1 MEYMTPILTT
11 QRLILRPLSVE
22 DAHEMFHNWASDTK
36 VTKYLTWTAYQY
48 EHEVKERLR
57 LRKKRYQNKE
67 ILDWGLVV
75 KETNTLIG
83 TITVVEYDENI
94 GTMEI
99 GYAIGRP
106 WWHKGYTSEAF
117 SRVITYLFEHYPWLN
132 RIEASHDV
140 NNPNSGKV
148 MQKCG
153 LQFEGILRQKG
164 KNNCGIVD
172 IAMYAI
178 LRKDYLSQNT
188 P

>member
-1 MEYMTPILTT
+1 MEYITPILTT

-22 DAHEMFHNWASDTK
+22 DTQEMFHHWAGDNK
-36 VTKYLTWTAYQY
+36 VTRYLTWPSHPDEEATKNFLLFRNKQY
-48 EHEVKERLR
+48 LNNEV
-57 LRKKRYQNKE
+57 
-67 ILDWGLVV
+67 LDWGIVL
-75 KETNTLIG
+75 KNEDTLIG
-83 TITVVEYDENI
+83 TITVVATDEDTR
-94 GTMEI
+94 TMEI
-99 GYAIGRP
+99 GYVIGQS
-106 WWHKGYTSEAF
+106 WWHQGYTSEAF

-178 LRKDYLSQNT
+178 LRKDYLPQNT